1 MFYERSFSGAKIK
14 YVKDVNPCIR
24 EKNPDHV
31 EWVQFWITKN
41 SKIDVAKGT
50 QSDSREVII
59 PGIYSRITALTAK
72 PWIST
77 RNFSKCVTRK
87 NCFSKSYTSTR
98 KLIWIKTVFT
108 STVVVMKC
116 LVRILELRNIS
127 VSSIFSNLN
136 EKSETD
142 IFCEFFKNAIFK
154 EHLRTAA
161 SIIRRNDC

>member
-1 MFYERSFSGAKIK
+1 MFYERSFSGAKVK
-14 YVKDVNPCIR
+14 CMKDVNPCIR

-31 EWVQFWITKN
+31 EWVQFWITNLEN
-41 SKIDVAKGT
+41 SKIDVAKDT

-59 PGIYSRITALTAK
+59 PGIYSRITTLTAK

-116 LVRILELRNIS
+116 LVRTLELRNIS
-127 VSSIFSNLN
+127 ISSIFSILN
-136 EKSETD
+136 EKS
-142 IFCEFFKNAIFK
+142 
-154 EHLRTAA
+154 
-161 SIIRRNDC
+161 